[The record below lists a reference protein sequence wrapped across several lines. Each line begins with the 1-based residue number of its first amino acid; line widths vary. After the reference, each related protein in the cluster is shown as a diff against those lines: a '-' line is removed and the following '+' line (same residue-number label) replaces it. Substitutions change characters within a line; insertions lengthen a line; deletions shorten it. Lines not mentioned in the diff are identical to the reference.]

1 MMGVGSGK
9 CFRNSG
15 CGVMGGVTPVCDVVF
30 TLFFPFPQFEHRS
43 FSGEQLVGF
52 VGVVEGDGRG
62 G

>member
-1 MMGVGSGK
+1 MIGVGSGR

-52 VGVVEGDGRG
+52 VGVV
-62 G
+62 